1 MYRDGRGVA
10 KDEAKALDLFRQGA
24 MWGNRP
30 SQAELG
36 RRYEEGAGVPRDLV
50 ESLAWRF
57 LAALDESPQAVGVR
71 DAMLRS
77 LPAAQI
83 ERARLRAQAINAE
96 IAEINASRRRP

>member
-1 MYRDGRGVA
+1 
-10 KDEAKALDLFRQGA
+10 
-24 MWGNRP
+24 
-30 SQAELG
+30 
-36 RRYEEGAGVPRDLV
+36 
-50 ESLAWRF
+50 LAWRY

-96 IAEINASRRRP
+96 IAEIKASRRRP